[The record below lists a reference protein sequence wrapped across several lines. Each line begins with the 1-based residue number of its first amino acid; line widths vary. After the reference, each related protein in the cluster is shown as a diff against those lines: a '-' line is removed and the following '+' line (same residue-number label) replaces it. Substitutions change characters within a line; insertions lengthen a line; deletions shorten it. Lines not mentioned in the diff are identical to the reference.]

1 MSKRPDLYT
10 SYKTETSIFPTPFQ
24 KFWFALLV
32 IFSFAIPFVLS
43 NYWILLITT
52 SLLIA
57 IASWGLN
64 IVSGYAGQV
73 NLGHGV
79 FVGIGT
85 YVSSVLGGVATTSVI
100 GYELDMVIWLP
111 LSGLAATLIG
121 IILSPV
127 SARLKGLNLGLV
139 TLALVFIGS
148 HFFSNL
154 KFITGGAGLGRKAA
168 KLTFLG
174 VDLEAGL
181 TFGNLIIEKNDVVY
195 FFSLILC
202 IFLGIGVKNISRS
215 KIGRAFSAIR
225 DRDIAAEALGINLF
239 KYKMYAF
246 GISSF
251 YGGIAGS
258 LLFTLSGGVEPGSF
272 NLLYSIT
279 FVAIVIIGGVGTVL
293 GPIFGAFFFTMLP
306 GIIQAALHALGIA
319 DSGFILNP
327 AEIERIVFAFF
338 IIFFLIF
345 EPRGLWGM
353 WFRLR
358 NYFKAWPFSY

>member
-32 IFSFAIPFVLS
+32 IFSFTIPFILS

-174 VDLEAGL
+174 IDLESGL
-181 TFGNLIIEKNDVVY
+181 TFGNLIIEKNDVIY

-202 IFLGIGVKNISRS
+202 ILLGIGVKNISRS

>member
-32 IFSFAIPFVLS
+32 VFSFAIPFILS

-111 LSGLAATLIG
+111 LSGLAATFIG

-174 VDLEAGL
+174 FDLESGL
-181 TFGNLIIEKNDVVY
+181 TFGNLIIEKNDVIY
-195 FFSLILC
+195 FFSLVLC
-202 IFLGIGVKNISRS
+202 ILLGIGVKNISRS

-306 GIIQAALHALGIA
+306 GIIQAALHALGVA

-358 NYFKAWPFSY
+358 N

>member
-32 IFSFAIPFVLS
+32 VFSFAIPFILS

-174 VDLEAGL
+174 VDLESGL
-181 TFGNLIIEKNDVVY
+181 TFGNLIIEKNDVIY
-195 FFSLILC
+195 FFSLVLC
-202 IFLGIGVKNISRS
+202 ILLGIGVKNISRS

-293 GPIFGAFFFTMLP
+293 GPIFGACFFTMLP

-345 EPRGLWGM
+345 EPRGLWGI

>member
-1 MSKRPDLYT
+1 MSRRPDLYT

-32 IFSFAIPFVLS
+32 VFSFAIPFILS

-174 VDLEAGL
+174 VDLESGL
-181 TFGNLIIEKNDVVY
+181 TFGNLIIEKNDVIY

-202 IFLGIGVKNISRS
+202 ILLGIGVKNISRS

-279 FVAIVIIGGVGTVL
+279 FVAIVIIGGVGTVSYTHL
-293 GPIFGAFFFTMLP
+293 TLP
-306 GIIQAALHALGIA
+306 TK
-319 DSGFILNP
+319 
-327 AEIERIVFAFF
+327 EEV
-338 IIFFLIF
+338 
-345 EPRGLWGM
+345 
-353 WFRLR
+353 
-358 NYFKAWPFSY
+358 

>member
-1 MSKRPDLYT
+1 MSRRPDLYT

-32 IFSFAIPFVLS
+32 IFSFAIPFILS

-168 KLTFLG
+168 KLTFLW
-174 VDLEAGL
+174 VDLESGL
-181 TFGNLIIEKNDVVY
+181 TFGNLIIEKKEVIY

-202 IFLGIGVKNISRS
+202 ILLGIGVKNISRS

-306 GIIQAALHALGIA
+306 GIIQAALHALGVA

>member
-32 IFSFAIPFVLS
+32 VFSFAIPFILS

-174 VDLEAGL
+174 VDLESGL
-181 TFGNLIIEKNDVVY
+181 TFGNLIIEKNDVIY
-195 FFSLILC
+195 FFSLVLC
-202 IFLGIGVKNISRS
+202 ILLGIGVKNISRS

-306 GIIQAALHALGIA
+306 GVIQAVLHALGIA

-327 AEIERIVFAFF
+327 AEIERIVFAVF

-345 EPRGLWGM
+345 EPRGLWGI

>member
-1 MSKRPDLYT
+1 MSRRPDLYT

-32 IFSFAIPFVLS
+32 VFSFAIPFILS

-174 VDLEAGL
+174 VDLESGL
-181 TFGNLIIEKNDVVY
+181 TFGNLIIEKSDVIY

-202 IFLGIGVKNISRS
+202 ILLGIGVKNISRS

-306 GIIQAALHALGIA
+306 GIIQAVLHALGIA

-345 EPRGLWGM
+345 EPRGLWGI

>member
-24 KFWFALLV
+24 KFWFALLI
-32 IFSFAIPFVLS
+32 IFSFTIPFILS

-319 DSGFILNP
+319 DSGFFLNP

>member
-24 KFWFALLV
+24 KFWFALLI
-32 IFSFAIPFVLS
+32 IFSFTIPFILS

-139 TLALVFIGS
+139 TLALVFISS

-168 KLTFLG
+168 KLTFFG
-174 VDLEAGL
+174 VDLESGL
-181 TFGNLIIEKNDVVY
+181 TFGNLIIEKNDVIY

-202 IFLGIGVKNISRS
+202 ILLGIGVKNISRS

-319 DSGFILNP
+319 DSGFFLNP

-345 EPRGLWGM
+345 EPRGLWGI

>member
-1 MSKRPDLYT
+1 MSRRPDLYT

-32 IFSFAIPFVLS
+32 IFSFAIPFILS

-174 VDLEAGL
+174 VDLESGL
-181 TFGNLIIEKNDVVY
+181 TFGNLIIEKSDVIY

-202 IFLGIGVKNISRS
+202 ILLGIGVKNISRS

-306 GIIQAALHALGIA
+306 GIIQAALHALGVA

-327 AEIERIVFAFF
+327 AEIERIVLL
-338 IIFFLIF
+338 FL
-345 EPRGLWGM
+345 L
-353 WFRLR
+353 
-358 NYFKAWPFSY
+358 YFS

>member
-32 IFSFAIPFVLS
+32 VFSFAIPFILS

-100 GYELDMVIWLP
+100 GYELDMVIWLS

-174 VDLEAGL
+174 VDLESGL
-181 TFGNLIIEKNDVVY
+181 TFGNLIIEKNDVIY
-195 FFSLILC
+195 FFSLVLC
-202 IFLGIGVKNISRS
+202 ILLGIGVKNISRS

-306 GIIQAALHALGIA
+306 GIIQAVLHALGIA

>member
-1 MSKRPDLYT
+1 MSRRPDLYT

-32 IFSFAIPFVLS
+32 IFSFAIPFILS

-174 VDLEAGL
+174 IDLESGL
-181 TFGNLIIEKNDVVY
+181 IFGNLIIEKNDVIY

-202 IFLGIGVKNISRS
+202 ILLGIGVKNISRS

-306 GIIQAALHALGIA
+306 GIIQAALHALGVA

>member
-32 IFSFAIPFVLS
+32 VFSFAIPFILS

-111 LSGLAATLIG
+111 LSGLAATLVG

-174 VDLEAGL
+174 VDLEPGL
-181 TFGNLIIEKNDVVY
+181 TFGNLIIEKNDVIY

-202 IFLGIGVKNISRS
+202 ILLGIGVKNISRS

-225 DRDIAAEALGINLF
+225 DRDIAAEALGISLF

-306 GIIQAALHALGIA
+306 GIIQAVLHALGIA

-345 EPRGLWGM
+345 EPRGLWGI

>member
-32 IFSFAIPFVLS
+32 VFSFAIPFILS

-174 VDLEAGL
+174 VDLESGL
-181 TFGNLIIEKNDVVY
+181 TFGNLIIEKNDVIY
-195 FFSLILC
+195 FFSLVLC
-202 IFLGIGVKNISRS
+202 ILLGIGVKNISRS

-279 FVAIVIIGGVGTVL
+279 FVAIVII
-293 GPIFGAFFFTMLP
+293 
-306 GIIQAALHALGIA
+306 
-319 DSGFILNP
+319 
-327 AEIERIVFAFF
+327 
-338 IIFFLIF
+338 
-345 EPRGLWGM
+345 
-353 WFRLR
+353 
-358 NYFKAWPFSY
+358 

>member
-1 MSKRPDLYT
+1 MSRRPDLYT

-32 IFSFAIPFVLS
+32 VFSFAIPFILS

-174 VDLEAGL
+174 VDLESGL
-181 TFGNLIIEKNDVVY
+181 TFGNLIIEKNDVIY
-195 FFSLILC
+195 FFSLVLC
-202 IFLGIGVKNISRS
+202 ILLGIGVKNISRS

-306 GIIQAALHALGIA
+306 GIIQAALHALGVA

>member
-32 IFSFAIPFVLS
+32 VFSFAIPFILS

-100 GYELDMVIWLP
+100 GYELGMVIWLP

-174 VDLEAGL
+174 VDLESGL
-181 TFGNLIIEKNDVVY
+181 TFGNLIIEKNDVIY
-195 FFSLILC
+195 FFSLVLC
-202 IFLGIGVKNISRS
+202 ILLGIGVKNISRS

-306 GIIQAALHALGIA
+306 GIIQAALHALGVA

>member
-10 SYKTETSIFPTPFQ
+10 SYKSETAIFPTAVQ
-24 KFWFALLV
+24 RFWFLV
-32 IFSFAIPFVLS
+32 LVLFSLSIPFIFS
-43 NYWILLITT
+43 NYWLLLITT

-85 YVSSVLGGVATTSVI
+85 YVSAVFGGVATTSVI
-100 GYELDMVIWLP
+100 GYELDMIIWLP
-111 LSGLAATLIG
+111 LSGLVSAFIGVLI
-121 IILSPV
+121 SPV

-139 TLALVFIGS
+139 TLAIVFIGS

-168 KLTFLG
+168 KLKFLG
-174 VDLEAGL
+174 VDLESGINV
-181 TFGNLIIEKNDVVY
+181 GNFVFEKNHFIY
-195 FFSLILC
+195 YFSLILC
-202 IFLGIGVKNISRS
+202 IFLGLGVKNITRS

-239 KYKMYAF
+239 KFKMYSFA
-246 GISSF
+246 ISSF
-251 YGGIAGS
+251 YGGIAGA
-258 LLFTLSGGVEPGSF
+258 LLFTLSGGVEPGLF

-279 FVAIVIIGGVGTVL
+279 FIAIVIIGGVGTVL
-293 GPIFGAFFFTMLP
+293 GPLFGAFFFTMLP
-306 GIIQAALHALGIA
+306 GLIQSVLHAFGVA
-319 DSGFILNP
+319 DTGFFLNP

-338 IIFFLIF
+338 IIFFLVF
-345 EPRGLWGM
+345 EPRGLWGI

>member
-32 IFSFAIPFVLS
+32 VFSFAIPFILS

-174 VDLEAGL
+174 VDLESGL
-181 TFGNLIIEKNDVVY
+181 TFGNLIIEKNDVIY
-195 FFSLILC
+195 FFSLVLC
-202 IFLGIGVKNISRS
+202 ILLGIGVKNISRS

-306 GIIQAALHALGIA
+306 GIIQAVLHALGIA
-319 DSGFILNP
+319 LDLFSIQLK
-327 AEIERIVFAFF
+327 
-338 IIFFLIF
+338 
-345 EPRGLWGM
+345 
-353 WFRLR
+353 LR
-358 NYFKAWPFSY
+358 E

>member
-32 IFSFAIPFVLS
+32 IFSFAIPFILS

-154 KFITGGAGLGRKAA
+154 KFIYDFQIYGL
-168 KLTFLG
+168 LNIQITSFLNHCSTKVRSNYFSFG
-174 VDLEAGL
+174 KMHFFGL
-181 TFGNLIIEKNDVVY
+181 S
-195 FFSLILC
+195 FSLSH
-202 IFLGIGVKNISRS
+202 ISMLPP
-215 KIGRAFSAIR
+215 R
-225 DRDIAAEALGINLF
+225 D
-239 KYKMYAF
+239 
-246 GISSF
+246 
-251 YGGIAGS
+251 
-258 LLFTLSGGVEPGSF
+258 V
-272 NLLYSIT
+272 SIT
-279 FVAIVIIGGVGTVL
+279 KSACPKTDYFDFSERNMCFWGLFVRPFASPRRLPPPSYRRSRVDTMPTPSVG
-293 GPIFGAFFFTMLP
+293 
-306 GIIQAALHALGIA
+306 H
-319 DSGFILNP
+319 
-327 AEIERIVFAFF
+327 
-338 IIFFLIF
+338 
-345 EPRGLWGM
+345 PRT
-353 WFRLR
+353 
-358 NYFKAWPFSY
+358 

>member
-32 IFSFAIPFVLS
+32 VFSFAIPFILS

-174 VDLEAGL
+174 VDLESGL
-181 TFGNLIIEKNDVVY
+181 TFGNLIIEKNDVIY
-195 FFSLILC
+195 FFSLVLC
-202 IFLGIGVKNISRS
+202 ILLGIGVKNISRS

-306 GIIQAALHALGIA
+306 GIIQAVLHALGIA

-338 IIFFLIF
+338 II
-345 EPRGLWGM
+345 
-353 WFRLR
+353 
-358 NYFKAWPFSY
+358 

>member
-32 IFSFAIPFVLS
+32 IFSFAIPFILS

-174 VDLEAGL
+174 VDLESGL
-181 TFGNLIIEKNDVVY
+181 TFGNLIIEKSDVIY

-202 IFLGIGVKNISRS
+202 ILLGIGVKNISRS

-306 GIIQAALHALGIA
+306 GL
-319 DSGFILNP
+319 S
-327 AEIERIVFAFF
+327 
-338 IIFFLIF
+338 LIHI
-345 EPRGLWGM
+345 
-353 WFRLR
+353 
-358 NYFKAWPFSY
+358 

>member
-32 IFSFAIPFVLS
+32 IFSFTIPFILS

-174 VDLEAGL
+174 VDLESGL
-181 TFGNLIIEKNDVVY
+181 TFGNLIIEKSDVIY

-202 IFLGIGVKNISRS
+202 ILLGIGVKNISRS

>member
-32 IFSFAIPFVLS
+32 IFSFAIPFILS

-174 VDLEAGL
+174 GDLESGL
-181 TFGNLIIEKNDVVY
+181 TFGNLIIEKNDVIY

-202 IFLGIGVKNISRS
+202 ILLGIGVKNISRS

-225 DRDIAAEALGINLF
+225 DRDIAAEALGIKLF
-239 KYKMYAF
+239 KYRMYAF

>member
-1 MSKRPDLYT
+1 
-10 SYKTETSIFPTPFQ
+10 
-24 KFWFALLV
+24 
-32 IFSFAIPFVLS
+32 
-43 NYWILLITT
+43 
-52 SLLIA
+52 
-57 IASWGLN
+57 
-64 IVSGYAGQV
+64 
-73 NLGHGV
+73 
-79 FVGIGT
+79 
-85 YVSSVLGGVATTSVI
+85 
-100 GYELDMVIWLP
+100 MVIWLP

-174 VDLEAGL
+174 VDLESGL
-181 TFGNLIIEKNDVVY
+181 TFGNLIIEKNDVIY
-195 FFSLILC
+195 FFALILC
-202 IFLGIGVKNISRS
+202 ILLGIGVKNISRS

-251 YGGIAGS
+251 YGGIAGA

-306 GIIQAALHALGIA
+306 GIIQAVLHALGIA

-345 EPRGLWGM
+345 EPRGLWGI

>member
-24 KFWFALLV
+24 KFWFALLI
-32 IFSFAIPFVLS
+32 IFSFTIPFILS

-181 TFGNLIIEKNDVVY
+181 TLGNLIIEKNDVVY

-319 DSGFILNP
+319 DSGFFLNP

>member
-32 IFSFAIPFVLS
+32 IFSFAIPFILS

-168 KLTFLG
+168 KLTFFG
-174 VDLEAGL
+174 VDLESGL
-181 TFGNLIIEKNDVVY
+181 TFGNLIIEKNDVIY

-202 IFLGIGVKNISRS
+202 ILLGIGVKNISRS

-306 GIIQAALHALGIA
+306 GIIQAALHALGVA

>member
-32 IFSFAIPFVLS
+32 VFSFAIPFILS

-181 TFGNLIIEKNDVVY
+181 TFVNLIIEKNDVIY
-195 FFSLILC
+195 FFALILC
-202 IFLGIGVKNISRS
+202 ILLGIGVKNISRS

-306 GIIQAALHALGIA
+306 GIIQAVLHALGVA

>member
-32 IFSFAIPFVLS
+32 VFSFAIPFILS

-174 VDLEAGL
+174 VDLESGL
-181 TFGNLIIEKNDVVY
+181 TFGNLIIEKNDVIY
-195 FFSLILC
+195 FFSLVLC
-202 IFLGIGVKNISRS
+202 ILLGIGVKNISRS

-306 GIIQAALHALGIA
+306 GIIQAVLHALGIA

-338 IIFFLIF
+338 IIFFLFF
-345 EPRGLWGM
+345 EPRGLWGI